1 MRRLHEFARAESRIA
16 IARSRV
22 LFPRG
27 HHVGQALAFYADTVQ
42 GLLTREEAGTTGSVT
57 VQGVAYETVDLADR
71 LALSSDKD
79 GRDSRLVLFAHGG
92 LQGSVRVPQ
101 VHGLIELEQ
110 SLVLGHNLV

>member
-16 IARSRV
+16 IARSHV

-27 HHVGQALAFYADTVQ
+27 HHVGHALAFYADAVQ

-57 VQGVAYETVDLADR
+57 VQGAAYETVDLAAR

-79 GRDSRLVLFAHGG
+79 GPDTRHRAVLSWRASGEH
-92 LQGSVRVPQ
+92 
-101 VHGLIELEQ
+101 
-110 SLVLGHNLV
+110 LGPSGAWADGTRTISGVGA